1 MSHLNLE
8 ELARLADE
16 EPTALEQAHLH
27 DCATCR
33 AELEQMRADVTALR
47 GLGEIAPPADAWDG
61 VEARLLAEGLIRRPT
76 AGRAWP
82 MLLRLAAA
90 LALFLTGTLAGFAW
104 RSVQEPAP
112 AVLASADTP
121 RSGESARSGEMAR
134 SGEAARSGETP
145 RTDETVRATD
155 AARASDGPGGVAGR
169 DAGVVAAGDIATA
182 DAGSGTSDMARRAV
196 SGEGTRD
203 GVNQPRTAGAL
214 AAAVAGRPAGATGAV
229 DRARNASDAQEDES
243 LPRIIG
249 PASPEA
255 RLASLMSETPRT
267 AEEAAML
274 LRDAES
280 VYLDALARYAQLAG
294 GAGESSD
301 PLARLAALEGI
312 VLTTRE
318 ALGRAPA
325 DPVINGYHM
334 TALAQREATLRQIA
348 ATSRNPWF

>member
-27 DCATCR
+27 ECTTCR
-33 AELEQMRADVTALR
+33 AELERMRADIAAL
-47 GLGEIAPPADAWDG
+47 GDLGEIAPPDGAWDD
-61 VEARLLAEGLIRRPT
+61 VEARLLAEGLIRRPI

-104 RSVQEPAP
+104 RSVQEPTP
-112 AVLASADTP
+112 AILASADTQ
-121 RSGESARSGEMAR
+121 RTD
-134 SGEAARSGETP
+134 EAVRSGETARP
-145 RTDETVRATD
+145 GETARSGATVRATD
-155 AARASDGPGGVAGR
+155 AARASDGPGSVGGPR
-169 DAGVVAAGDIATA
+169 DTDIVAAGDAATA
-182 DAGSGTSDMARRAV
+182 DAGSRTSDAARRAV
-196 SGEGTRD
+196 SGEGTGD
-203 GVNQPRTAGAL
+203 GVNQPRTAGVL
-214 AAAVAGRPAGATGAV
+214 AEAAAGRPASATGAL
-229 DRARNASDAQEDES
+229 DRARTVSDAQEDES

-294 GAGESSD
+294 GAGEASD